1 MKKIILL
8 SALLIFACS
17 SDDSSNDDS
26 IEGIWYL
33 VSSTVD
39 GEIQELD
46 SCELESYLDISMDSL
61 SENISLNNAPEAN
74 LEFDG
79 TAMLYY
85 NNCNLVL
92 PYTPTYLI
100 KSTTNPNMYDF
111 WLNFDVISVNGVS
124 NVGLPNLAEI
134 NGNTLLLSAVD
145 TSDEN
150 NGTIGLTNQ
159 VLIFEKN

>member
-1 MKKIILL
+1 
-8 SALLIFACS
+8 
-17 SDDSSNDDS
+17 
-26 IEGIWYL
+26 
-33 VSSTVD
+33 
-39 GEIQELD
+39 
-46 SCELESYLDISMDSL
+46 MDSL

-111 WLNFDVISVNGVS
+111 WSEILTLTQDGTIVA
-124 NVGLPNLAEI
+124 VGIPYVAEI

-150 NGTIGLTNQ
+150 NGTIVLSNV

>member
-1 MKKIILL
+1 MKKLLLL
-8 SALLIFACS
+8 SAILIFACS

-85 NNCNLVL
+85 NSCDLLL
-92 PYTPTYLI
+92 PYTPRYLI

-124 NVGLPNLAEI
+124 NVGLPYLAEI

-150 NGTIGLTNQ
+150 NGTIGLTNE

>member
-1 MKKIILL
+1 MKKHYLL

-79 TAMLYY
+79 TSMLYWYTCENPSY
-85 NNCNLVL
+85 NGR
-92 PYTPTYLI
+92 YLI

-111 WLNFDVISVNGVS
+111 WFETLTLTQDGTIGA
-124 NVGLPNLAEI
+124 VGLPNVAEV
-134 NGNTLLLSAVD
+134 NGNTLILSAMD
-145 TSDEN
+145 TPFSEELSE
-150 NGTIGLTNQ
+150 TI
-159 VLIFEKN
+159 LIFEKN